1 MDCKD
6 LKLYGS
12 AYIDN
17 MLSKEEE
24 LDFKSHINTCV
35 ACSIAFENLKIIVET
50 TNTLEE
56 VELPVNFSSELHAKL
71 KKVKNHKTKTAL
83 FNKNKILSSIVA
95 GLLILVVS
103 LSLINNF
110 LNYNKGNDLH
120 AEIGD
125 TDKQE
130 ENIRFNTT
138 SDESKYGTFDD
149 KENDTKNY
157 IENDTEKESI
167 MGARG
172 IPVEE
177 MDEKAQKEVQQE
189 EVQEDT
195 KGNIN
200 KIAIP
205 FVILTLIAGVG
216 VSIYK
221 VLEK

>member
-71 KKVKNHKTKTAL
+71 KKAKNHKRKTAL
-83 FNKNKILSSIVA
+83 FNKNKTLGSIVA

-120 AEIGD
+120 VEIGD
-125 TDKQE
+125 TAKQE

-138 SDESKYGTFDD
+138 SDESNYGTFDD
-149 KENDTKNY
+149 TENDT
-157 IENDTEKESI
+157 ENDTEKELI
-167 MGARG
+167 MGARE

-216 VSIYK
+216 FFIYK
-221 VLEK
+221 VLKK